1 MKHWLIAMILKD
13 AKYSLQTPR
22 VSSEIT
28 MALITE
34 QMVDLQSPR
43 VPGVLTFIT
52 YSFPYIVPSFL
63 AFEFDG

>member
-34 QMVDLQSPR
+34 QM
-43 VPGVLTFIT
+43 
-52 YSFPYIVPSFL
+52 
-63 AFEFDG
+63 